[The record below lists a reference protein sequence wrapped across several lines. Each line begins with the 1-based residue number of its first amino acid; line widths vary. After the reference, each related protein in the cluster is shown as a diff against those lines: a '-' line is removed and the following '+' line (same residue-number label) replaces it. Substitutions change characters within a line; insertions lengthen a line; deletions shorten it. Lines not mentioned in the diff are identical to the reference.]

1 MFREYFKSVSKHLE
15 REHKAM
21 NKREEK
27 NIQMLQNRGEIT
39 DERKTEN
46 ENAQKA
52 YDKLLT
58 NTNTLAVRF
67 TRTNAYIYTVCVG
80 CCHPFVLLAV
90 LLISGHPE

>member
-67 TRTNAYIYTVCVG
+67 TCTNCTQCVLVAAIHLYYWLS
-80 CCHPFVLLAV
+80 C
-90 LLISGHPE
+90 